1 MKKTLKTL
9 AALLLATAM
18 LFSLTACAT
27 TPAAT
32 TQEPAAAAPAAE
44 AAAEAPAAAEEPA
57 EAAAPSGEPI
67 RIGLA
72 CALSGASAAYGD
84 LQHFAAKL
92 AAEELNANGGIN
104 GRPVEI
110 VALDDANDEAQAPIV
125 AQNFCD
131 DPTIIGVVAH
141 GGSSL
146 SAATQP
152 IFEEAGLCNIAP
164 ASSSNYLA
172 DQGYKQWMRIV
183 VSDLAQAPRM
193 AAFAKNNLGCSKMAI
208 IYSNT
213 DSGIGIVE
221 NIEAVAGKL
230 GLEIVGKETYNPGT
244 ESDFSTLI
252 TKVKSLGADVICLQ
266 SNYQDG
272 GIILKQMH
280 ELDLDLPVVSLST
293 LTYRA
298 TIELA
303 GVDAVQK
310 LYCVC
315 TFNPF
320 SQETINKNF
329 LEKFTAAYGADQI
342 PSSPCGLTYDA
353 VNVIATAVSQG
364 ATRENLA
371 DWIMNRVPGNETF
384 TMEHMLLGPNITW
397 ADNGNVASFTSSVVR
412 VNEAGEFVAYE
423 DVDVTGLE

>member
-1 MKKTLKTL
+1 MAVKEVND
-9 AALLLATAM
+9 A
-18 LFSLTACAT
+18 
-27 TPAAT
+27 
-32 TQEPAAAAPAAE
+32 
-44 AAAEAPAAAEEPA
+44 
-57 EAAAPSGEPI
+57 
-67 RIGLA
+67 
-72 CALSGASAAYGD
+72 
-84 LQHFAAKL
+84 
-92 AAEELNANGGIN
+92 GGVN
-104 GRPVEI
+104 GRKVEL
-110 VALDDANDEAQAPIV
+110 VVLDDAQDEAQAPIV

-164 ASSSNYLA
+164 ASSSNYLS
-172 DQGYKQWMRIV
+172 DLGMTQWLRIV

-213 DSGIGIVE
+213 DAGIGIVD
-221 NIEAVAGKL
+221 NIEAVSGGL
-230 GLEIVGKETYNPGT
+230 GLKIVGKETYNPGT

-280 ELDLDLPVVSLST
+280 ELGLDLPVVSLST

-298 TIELA
+298 TVELA
-303 GVDAVQK
+303 GIDALQNT
-310 LYCVC
+310 YCVC

-320 SQETINKNF
+320 SEAEINKGF
-329 LEKFTAAYGADQI
+329 LEKYTAEFGDREI

-353 VNVIATAVSQG
+353 VNVICEAIRQG

-371 DWIMNRVPGNETF
+371 DWIMNRIPGQSF
-384 TMEHMLLGPNITW
+384 VMENNMLLGPRVTW
-397 ADNGNVASFTSSVVR
+397 ADNGNVDSFVSSVIR
-412 VNEAGEFVAYE
+412 VDENGDFVPFG
-423 DVDVTGLE
+423 DVDTTGLS

>member
-1 MKKTLKTL
+1 MKRMKKRLVALGL
-9 AALLLATAM
+9 AMAMAL
-18 LFSLTACAT
+18 SLSACGNDSSSSSGSGGGSSS
-27 TPAAT
+27 
-32 TQEPAAAAPAAE
+32 
-44 AAAEAPAAAEEPA
+44 
-57 EAAAPSGEPI
+57 SGEGENI

-72 CALSGASAAYGD
+72 CALSGANAAYGNFQ
-84 LQHFAAKL
+84 LW
-92 AAEELNANGGIN
+92 AAELAGEEINAAGGIN
-104 GRPVEI
+104 GRQVEI
-110 VALDDANDEAQAPIV
+110 VPLDDAQDEAQAPIV

-131 DPTIIGVVAH
+131 DPTIVGVVAH

-146 SAATQP
+146 TAATQP
-152 IFEEAGLCNIAP
+152 IFEEAGLCNISP

-172 DQGYKQWMRIV
+172 DLGYTQWLRIV
-183 VSDLAQAPRM
+183 VSDQAQAPRM
-193 AAFAKNNLGCSKMAI
+193 AAFAKNNLGCSRMAI

-213 DSGIGIVE
+213 DAGIGIVE
-221 NIEAVAGKL
+221 NIEAVSDQL

-252 TKVKSLGADVICLQ
+252 TKVKSLNPDVICLQ
-266 SNYQDG
+266 SSYQDG

-280 ELDLDLPVVSLST
+280 ELGMDLPVVSLST

-303 GVDAVQK
+303 GVDAVQN

-320 SQETINKNF
+320 SEAQVNKDF
-329 LEKFTAAYGADQI
+329 LAKYTAEFGENEI

-353 VNVIATAVSQG
+353 VYVIAEAIRQG

-371 DWIMNRVPGNETF
+371 DWIMNRVEGQEF
-384 TMEHMLLGPNITW
+384 VMEEMLLGPNVTW
-397 ADNGNVASFTSSVVR
+397 ADNGNVDHFVSSVVR
-412 VNEAGEFVAYE
+412 VDSEGEFVAYE
-423 DVDVTGLE
+423 DVDTTGLE

>member
-1 MKKTLKTL
+1 MKRTITRIG
-9 AALLLATAM
+9 ALLLAMSMVLPLAACGGKTSSNTANNN
-18 LFSLTACAT
+18 SGTASSAS
-27 TPAAT
+27 
-32 TQEPAAAAPAAE
+32 AE
-44 AAAEAPAAAEEPA
+44 NKDPV
-57 EAAAPSGEPI
+57 

-72 CALSGASAAYGD
+72 CALSGSSAAYGD
-84 LQHFAAKL
+84 LQHWAANL
-92 AAEELNANGGIN
+92 AAEEINAAGGIN
-104 GRPVEI
+104 GRMIEI
-110 VALDDANDEAQAPIV
+110 VALDDAQDEAQAPVV
-125 AQNFCD
+125 AQKFCD

-172 DQGYKQWMRIV
+172 EQGYKQWMRIV

-221 NIEAVAGKL
+221 NIESVSGKL

-252 TKVKSLGADVICLQ
+252 TKVKSLGADCICLQ

-272 GIILKQMH
+272 GIILKQMK
-280 ELDLDLPVVSLST
+280 ELGLELPVISLST

-303 GVDAVQK
+303 GVDAVQN

-320 SQETINKNF
+320 SEAQINKDF
-329 LEKFTAAYGADQI
+329 LAKYTAAYGEDQI

-353 VNVIATAVSQG
+353 VHVIAKAVEQG

-371 DWIMNRVPGNETF
+371 DWIMNRISGNDTF
-384 TMEHMLLGPNITW
+384 VMEEMLLGPDITW
-397 ADNGNVASFTSSVVR
+397 ADNGNVSSFVSSVVR
-412 VNEAGEFVAYE
+412 VDENGEFVAYG
-423 DVDVTGLE
+423 DVDTTGLE

>member
-1 MKKTLKTL
+1 MKRTVKRWGTLTLALILACSITACGKKT
-9 AALLLATAM
+9 
-18 LFSLTACAT
+18 
-27 TPAAT
+27 PASPSTSGDVSSSAGGST
-32 TQEPAAAAPAAE
+32 EPV
-44 AAAEAPAAAEEPA
+44 
-57 EAAAPSGEPI
+57 

-72 CALSGASAAYGD
+72 CALSGSNAAYGD
-84 LQHFAAKL
+84 LQHWAANL
-92 AAEELNANGGIN
+92 AAEEINAAGGIN
-104 GRPVEI
+104 GRTVEI
-110 VALDDANDEAQAPIV
+110 VALDDGNEEAQAPIV

-131 DPTIIGVVAH
+131 DPTIIGVIAH

-164 ASSSNYLA
+164 ASSSNYLS
-172 DQGYKQWMRIV
+172 DLGYTQWMRIV

-193 AAFAKNNLGCSKMAI
+193 AAFAKNNLGCSKMAM

-213 DSGIGIVE
+213 DAGIGIVE
-221 NIEAVAGKL
+221 NIEAVSGKL

-252 TKVKSLGADVICLQ
+252 TKVKSENPDVVCLQ

-272 GIILKQMH
+272 GIILKQMK
-280 ELDLDLPVVSLST
+280 ELGLDVPVVSLST

-303 GVDAVQK
+303 GVDAVQN

-320 SQETINKNF
+320 SEAELNQRFLKKYTET
-329 LEKFTAAYGADQI
+329 YGEDQI

-353 VNVIATAVSQG
+353 VYVIAQAVSQG
-364 ATRENLA
+364 AVRENLA
-371 DWIMNRVPGNETF
+371 DWIMNRISGNAPF
-384 TMEHMLLGPNITW
+384 VMEHMLLGPNITW
-397 ADNGNVASFTSSVVR
+397 ADNGNVSSFVSSVVR
-412 VNEAGEFVAYE
+412 VDENGEFVPYE
-423 DVDVTGLE
+423 DVDITGLE

>member
-1 MKKTLKTL
+1 MKRMKKRLVALGL
-9 AALLLATAM
+9 AMAMAL
-18 LFSLTACAT
+18 SLSACGNDSSSSSGSGGGSSS
-27 TPAAT
+27 
-32 TQEPAAAAPAAE
+32 
-44 AAAEAPAAAEEPA
+44 
-57 EAAAPSGEPI
+57 SGEGENI

-72 CALSGASAAYGD
+72 CALSGANAAYGNFQ
-84 LQHFAAKL
+84 LWAAEL
-92 AAEELNANGGIN
+92 AAEEINAAGGIN
-104 GRPVEI
+104 GRQVEI
-110 VALDDANDEAQAPIV
+110 VPLDDAQDEAQAPIV

-131 DPTIIGVVAH
+131 DPTIVGVVAH

-146 SAATQP
+146 TAATQP
-152 IFEEAGLCNIAP
+152 IFEEAGLCNISP

-172 DQGYKQWMRIV
+172 DLGYTQWLRIV
-183 VSDLAQAPRM
+183 VSDQAQAPRM
-193 AAFAKNNLGCSKMAI
+193 AAFAKNNLGCSRMAI

-213 DSGIGIVE
+213 DAGIGIVE
-221 NIEAVAGKL
+221 NIEAVSDQL

-252 TKVKSLGADVICLQ
+252 TKVKSLNPDVICLQ
-266 SNYQDG
+266 SSYQDG

-280 ELDLDLPVVSLST
+280 ELGMDLPVVSLST

-303 GVDAVQK
+303 GVDAVQN

-320 SQETINKNF
+320 SEAQVNKDF
-329 LEKFTAAYGADQI
+329 LAKYTAEFGENEI

-353 VNVIATAVSQG
+353 VYVIAEAIRQG

-371 DWIMNRVPGNETF
+371 DWIMNRVEGQEF
-384 TMEHMLLGPNITW
+384 VMEEMLLGPNVTW
-397 ADNGNVASFTSSVVR
+397 ADNGNVDHFVSSVVR
-412 VNEAGEFVAYE
+412 VDSEGEFVAYE
-423 DVDVTGLE
+423 DVDTTGLE

>member
-1 MKKTLKTL
+1 MKRTMNRIVS
-9 AALLLATAM
+9 LLLALAM
-18 LFSLTACAT
+18 VFALMACGKKEVPPSNNLNET
-27 TPAAT
+27 T
-32 TQEPAAAAPAAE
+32 
-44 AAAEAPAAAEEPA
+44 
-57 EAAAPSGEPI
+57 EPI

-72 CALSGASAAYGD
+72 CALSGASAAYGNF
-84 LQHFAAKL
+84 QRW
-92 AAEELNANGGIN
+92 AAELAVKEVNDAGGVN
-104 GRPVEI
+104 GRKVEL
-110 VALDDANDEAQAPIV
+110 VVLDDAQDEAQAPIV

-164 ASSSNYLA
+164 ASSSNYLS
-172 DQGYKQWMRIV
+172 DLGMTQWLRIV

-213 DSGIGIVE
+213 DAGIGIVD
-221 NIEAVAGKL
+221 NIEAVSGGL
-230 GLEIVGKETYNPGT
+230 GLKIVGKETYNPGT

-280 ELDLDLPVVSLST
+280 ELGLDLPVVSLST

-298 TIELA
+298 TVELA
-303 GVDAVQK
+303 GIDALQNT
-310 LYCVC
+310 YCVC

-320 SQETINKNF
+320 SEAEINKGF
-329 LEKFTAAYGADQI
+329 LEKYTAEFGDREI

-353 VNVIATAVSQG
+353 VNVICEAIWQG

-371 DWIMNRVPGNETF
+371 DWIMNRIPGQSF
-384 TMEHMLLGPNITW
+384 VMENNMLLGPRVTW
-397 ADNGNVASFTSSVVR
+397 ADNGNVDSFVSSVIR
-412 VNEAGEFVAYE
+412 VDENGDFVPFG
-423 DVDVTGLE
+423 DVDTTGLS

>member
-1 MKKTLKTL
+1 MKKTLKTFGIL
-9 AALLLATAM
+9 AMVIAM
-18 LFSLTACAT
+18 LISAVACSAPA
-27 TPAAT
+27 PAAAT
-32 TQEPAAAAPAAE
+32 EPAAA
-44 AAAEAPAAAEEPA
+44 PA
-57 EAAAPSGEPI
+57 EAAASAEAPAEATEAPNTDPVK
-67 RIGLA
+67 IGLA
-72 CALSGASAAYGD
+72 CALSGSSAAYGNF
-84 LQHFAAKL
+84 QFWAANL
-92 AAEELNANGGIN
+92 AADEINAAGGIN
-104 GRPVEI
+104 GRKVEI
-110 VALDDANDEAQAPIV
+110 VALDDAMDEAQAPIV

-131 DPTIIGVVAH
+131 DPSIIGVIAH

-164 ASSSNYLA
+164 ASSANYLS
-172 DQGYKQWMRIV
+172 DNGYKQWMRIV
-183 VSDLAQAPRM
+183 VSDLYQAPRM
-193 AAFAKNNLGCSKMAI
+193 AAFAKNNLGCSKMCI

-213 DSGIGIVE
+213 DSGIGVVD
-221 NIEAVAGKL
+221 NITAVAGDL

-252 TKVKSLGADVICLQ
+252 TKVKAMNADVICLQ
-266 SNYQDG
+266 SSYQDG
-272 GIILKQMH
+272 GIILKQMK
-280 ELDLDLPVVSLST
+280 ELGLELPVVSLST

-303 GVDAVQK
+303 GADAVQN

-320 SQETINKNF
+320 STEEMNANF
-329 LEKFTAAYGADQI
+329 LANYTKEFGADQI

-353 VNVIATAVSQG
+353 VNVIAEAVRQG

-384 TMEHMLLGPNITW
+384 VMKKMLLGPDISW
-397 ADNGNVASFTSSVVR
+397 ADNGNVASFTCSVVR
-412 VNEAGEFVAYE
+412 VNENGEFYAYE
-423 DVDVTGLE
+423 NVDETNLKK

>member
-1 MKKTLKTL
+1 MKRTITRIG
-9 AALLLATAM
+9 ALLLAMSMVLPLAACGGKTNSNTA
-18 LFSLTACAT
+18 SNNSGTASSAS
-27 TPAAT
+27 
-32 TQEPAAAAPAAE
+32 AE
-44 AAAEAPAAAEEPA
+44 NKDPV
-57 EAAAPSGEPI
+57 

-72 CALSGASAAYGD
+72 CALSGSSAAYGD
-84 LQHFAAKL
+84 LQHWAANL
-92 AAEELNANGGIN
+92 AAEEINAAGGIN
-104 GRPVEI
+104 GRMIEI
-110 VALDDANDEAQAPIV
+110 VALDDAQDEAQAPVV
-125 AQNFCD
+125 AQKFCD
-131 DPTIIGVVAH
+131 DPSIIGVVAH

-172 DQGYKQWMRIV
+172 EQGYKQWMRIV

-221 NIEAVAGKL
+221 NIESVSGKL

-252 TKVKSLGADVICLQ
+252 TKVKSLGADCICLQ

-272 GIILKQMH
+272 GIILKQMK
-280 ELDLDLPVVSLST
+280 ELGLELPVISLST

-303 GVDAVQK
+303 GVDAVQN

-320 SQETINKNF
+320 SEAQINKDF
-329 LEKFTAAYGADQI
+329 LAKYTAAYGEDQI

-353 VNVIATAVSQG
+353 VHVIAKAVEQG

-371 DWIMNRVPGNETF
+371 DWIMNRISGNDTF
-384 TMEHMLLGPNITW
+384 VMEEMLLGPDITW
-397 ADNGNVASFTSSVVR
+397 ADNGNVSSFVSSVVR
-412 VNEAGEFVAYE
+412 VDENGEFVAYG
-423 DVDVTGLE
+423 DVDTTGLE

>member
-1 MKKTLKTL
+1 MKRTMKRLGALTL
-9 AALLLATAM
+9 AIAIIFTLN
-18 LFSLTACAT
+18 ACGSKNPGTSSSDSQGAVSS
-27 TPAAT
+27 
-32 TQEPAAAAPAAE
+32 
-44 AAAEAPAAAEEPA
+44 
-57 EAAAPSGEPI
+57 SGTDSKEPI

-72 CALSGASAAYGD
+72 CALSGASAAYGNF
-84 LQHFAAKL
+84 QRWSAEL
-92 AAEELNANGGIN
+92 AAEEINAAGGIN
-104 GRPVEI
+104 GRQVEI
-110 VALDDANDEAQAPIV
+110 VVLDDAQDEAQAPIV

-146 SAATQP
+146 TAATQP

-164 ASSSNYLA
+164 ASSSNYLSDLGY
-172 DQGYKQWMRIV
+172 DQWLRIV

-213 DSGIGIVE
+213 DAGIGIVE
-221 NIEAVAGKL
+221 NIEAVSDQL
-230 GLEIVGKETYNPGT
+230 GLEVVGKETYNPGT

-266 SNYQDG
+266 SSYQDG

-280 ELDLDLPVVSLST
+280 ELGMDLPVVSLST

-298 TIELA
+298 TVELA
-303 GVDAVQK
+303 GVEAVQN

-320 SQETINKNF
+320 SEAEINKDF
-329 LEKFTAAYGADQI
+329 LAKYTAEYGENEI

-353 VNVIATAVSQG
+353 VNVIAEAVRQG

-371 DWIMNRVPGNETF
+371 DWIKNRVDGHEF
-384 TMEHMLLGPNITW
+384 VMEEMLLGPNVTW
-397 ADNGNVASFTSSVVR
+397 ADNGNVDNFVSSVVR
-412 VNEAGEFVAYE
+412 VDPIGEFVAFE
-423 DVDVTGLE
+423 DVDITGLK

>member
-1 MKKTLKTL
+1 MKRTMKRLGALTL
-9 AALLLATAM
+9 AIAM
-18 LFSLTACAT
+18 IFTLNACGSKNPGT
-27 TPAAT
+27 SS
-32 TQEPAAAAPAAE
+32 
-44 AAAEAPAAAEEPA
+44 
-57 EAAAPSGEPI
+57 SGSQGAVSSSGTDGKEPI

-72 CALSGASAAYGD
+72 CALSGASAAYGNF
-84 LQHFAAKL
+84 QRWSAEL
-92 AAEELNANGGIN
+92 AAEEINAAGGIN
-104 GRPVEI
+104 GRQVEI
-110 VALDDANDEAQAPIV
+110 VVLDDAQDEAQAPIV

-146 SAATQP
+146 TAATQP

-164 ASSSNYLA
+164 ASSSNYLSDLGY
-172 DQGYKQWMRIV
+172 DQWLRIV

-213 DSGIGIVE
+213 DAGIGIVE
-221 NIEAVAGKL
+221 NIEAVSDQL

-266 SNYQDG
+266 SSYQDG

-280 ELDLDLPVVSLST
+280 ELGMDLPVVSLST

-298 TIELA
+298 TVELA
-303 GVDAVQK
+303 GVEAVQN

-320 SQETINKNF
+320 SEAEINKDF
-329 LEKFTAAYGADQI
+329 LAKYTAEYGENEI

-353 VNVIATAVSQG
+353 VNVIAEAVRQG

-371 DWIMNRVPGNETF
+371 DWIKNRVDGHEF
-384 TMEHMLLGPNITW
+384 VMKEMLLGPNVTW
-397 ADNGNVASFTSSVVR
+397 ADNGNVDNFVSSVVR
-412 VNEAGEFVAYE
+412 VDPTGEFVAFE
-423 DVDVTGLE
+423 DVDITGLN

>member
-1 MKKTLKTL
+1 MKRTMNRIVS
-9 AALLLATAM
+9 LLLALAM
-18 LFSLTACAT
+18 VFALMACGKKEVPPSNNLNET
-27 TPAAT
+27 T
-32 TQEPAAAAPAAE
+32 
-44 AAAEAPAAAEEPA
+44 
-57 EAAAPSGEPI
+57 EPI

-72 CALSGASAAYGD
+72 CALSGASAAYGNF
-84 LQHFAAKL
+84 QRW
-92 AAEELNANGGIN
+92 AAELAVKEVNDAGGVN
-104 GRPVEI
+104 GRKVEL
-110 VALDDANDEAQAPIV
+110 VVLDDAQDEAQAPIV

-164 ASSSNYLA
+164 ASSSNYLS
-172 DQGYKQWMRIV
+172 DLGMTQWLRIV

-213 DSGIGIVE
+213 DAGIGIVD
-221 NIEAVAGKL
+221 NIEAVSGGL
-230 GLEIVGKETYNPGT
+230 GLKIVGKETYNPGT

-280 ELDLDLPVVSLST
+280 ELGLDLPVVSLST

-298 TIELA
+298 TVELA
-303 GVDAVQK
+303 GIDALQNT
-310 LYCVC
+310 YCVC
-315 TFNPF
+315 TFNPLAR
-320 SQETINKNF
+320 QRLTRAF
-329 LEKFTAAYGADQI
+329 LKSI
-342 PSSPCGLTYDA
+342 PLNSEIERFHPALVVSLTMRSMLS
-353 VNVIATAVSQG
+353 VKQFG
-364 ATRENLA
+364 
-371 DWIMNRVPGNETF
+371 RVPREKI
-384 TMEHMLLGPNITW
+384 LRI
-397 ADNGNVASFTSSVVR
+397 
-412 VNEAGEFVAYE
+412 
-423 DVDVTGLE
+423 GL